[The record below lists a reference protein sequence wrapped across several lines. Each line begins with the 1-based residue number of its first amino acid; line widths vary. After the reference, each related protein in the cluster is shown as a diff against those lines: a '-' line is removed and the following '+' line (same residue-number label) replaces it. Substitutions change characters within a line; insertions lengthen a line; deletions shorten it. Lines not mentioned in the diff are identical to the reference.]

1 MTQEGDCSKC
11 KKCEAWKKMQKKY
24 IDQIKDL
31 FDDFHLTISPL
42 LNEEVWGKDWLEL
55 FGGIIFDQVI
65 PEDE

>member
-1 MTQEGDCSKC
+1 
-11 KKCEAWKKMQKKY
+11 MQKKY

-42 LNEEVWGKDWLEL
+42 LNEEVRGKDRLEM
-55 FGGIIFDQVI
+55 FGKMIFDQII

>member
-1 MTQEGDCSKC
+1 
-11 KKCEAWKKMQKKY
+11 MQKKY